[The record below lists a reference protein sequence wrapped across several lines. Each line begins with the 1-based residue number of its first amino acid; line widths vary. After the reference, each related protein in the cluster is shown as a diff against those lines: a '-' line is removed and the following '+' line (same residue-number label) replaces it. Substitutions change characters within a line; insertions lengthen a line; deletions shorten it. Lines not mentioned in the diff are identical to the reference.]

1 MMNNSWILLEDE
13 GLVTSNMQSSF
24 GVMVQGFLLLQG
36 FADLQ

>member
-13 GLVTSNMQSSF
+13 GLVTSNMQSGF
-24 GVMVQGFLLLQG
+24 GVMVQGFLLLQD